1 MKTFIVLLFSRPVAK
16 IVWGTDSDILFTISV
31 VRLSE
36 SIQKMLSTKE
46 HVDLLSDKQALSF
59 MTML

>member
-1 MKTFIVLLFSRPVAK
+1 MKTFSVLLFSRPVAK
-16 IVWGTDSDILFTISV
+16 VVWGTDSDILFTISV